1 MFNGKLEIFTGLEG
15 LRFAPALPKNK
26 VMSIFVYILANVR
39 DCLKKAIFVFTLAVF
54 FSIAVSA
61 QNNPIPTTET
71 QTMPS
76 DFKSDNCSLFP
87 DCDYGDCCV
96 SHDKAYYF
104 GGSWKE
110 RWRADKKLYKCVAAK
125 KGFHHKIIAPMMW
138 LGIRAFGVSWLPTP
152 FRWGFG
158 KNKNTKKPKVT
169 KNFQL
174 NKSIRNL

>member
-1 MFNGKLEIFTGLEG
+1 VKKLTFIIIF
-15 LRFAPALPKNK
+15 
-26 VMSIFVYILANVR
+26 
-39 DCLKKAIFVFTLAVF
+39 IFVFSVGVF
-54 FSIAVSA
+54 A
-61 QNNPIPTTET
+61 QNSPIPTNET
-71 QTMPS
+71 QTMPA

-125 KGFHHKIIAPMMW
+125 KGFHHKIIAPVMW
-138 LGIRAFGVSWLPTP
+138 IGVRAFGVSWLPTP

-158 KNKNTKKPKVT
+158 QTKKSKLKKNSPKTNTSVIDKS
-169 KNFQL
+169 KNAL
-174 NKSIRNL
+174 AVENL